1 MNIELQEIFCCH
13 NWALEPIAGQQ
24 LYKALMTAI
33 ANRQEG
39 NDSEGMRKT
48 AGFFLS
54 KNKSFAGKLYV
65 DNIHCIENRLYWKD
79 EELADDDQIVNVVV
93 IDGAV
98 TRNGGACTYGSKDHR
113 DQVLYANTIPQVVGH
128 IFIINTPGGMVSAMP
143 DYTMAIEN
151 CRELGKPT
159 VAFIDGMSY
168 SAGMWIA
175 SQCDRIIAMN
185 QEDGVGCIGA
195 MSCGELAPHGS
206 VNSITQERT
215 IILVGKASPD
225 KNREILEASKGND
238 ELLQAEADKDT
249 VRFQDIVR
257 KNRPMVTS
265 EFLTGKT
272 HTAQETM
279 GKLVDEIGNMDR
291 AIECVF
297 ELANGSLKPAREA
310 EPAEE
315 QTNKNNDMKE
325 EEKKPIETETEEK
338 ATQVSTDSEEDKDNK
353 PSEEEEQPEDENS
366 EDSEKDEPTEE
377 DPKNEEEEDDEED
390 ENPKDDEPSDKKPAP
405 AQPSAETMSDATA
418 EIDRI
423 SETLRNAEAM
433 IEQKDKNIEALQS
446 KVDKKS
452 EDIKSLSRTIKQ
464 QAEELSSRQSAL
476 DKLTKQVADLKAEV
490 KDLSNQ
496 PAPMVD
502 AAAGVPV
509 GNGTGDAPKSSNSQ
523 VIKPGM
529 TYEQIRAIV
538 KKK

>member
-249 VRFQDIVR
+249 VRFQDVVR

-297 ELANGSLKPAREA
+297 ELANGRLKPAREA

-325 EEKKPIETETEEK
+325 EEKKPVETETEET

-353 PSEEEEQPEDENS
+353 PSEEEEQSEDEKPEEPEN
-366 EDSEKDEPTEE
+366 DEPKEG
-377 DPKNEEEEDDEED
+377 EEEDEEKEDEEND
-390 ENPKDDEPSDKKPAP
+390 KPSDKKPTP
-405 AQPSAETMSDATA
+405 EQPSAEVMGEASA